1 MFKKKKI
8 KTGEV
13 VRVVGWNGDDDKR
26 RKTDWVSYIDSE
38 GGKHEMEK
46 GLNFYWDFEEL
57 ESYDLYEK
65 REHEKVVNNHFCL
78 FAGMALK
85 GIISAKEGQVTRES
99 IVKEAVRYARLL
111 SEELAHWFI
120 EGDRVVRKEK

>member
-57 ESYDLYEK
+57 ESYDLYDK

-78 FAGMALK
+78 FF
-85 GIISAKEGQVTRES
+85 IIQQNNSADCSTNSKIIFVSLE
-99 IVKEAVRYARLL
+99 
-111 SEELAHWFI
+111 
-120 EGDRVVRKEK
+120 